1 MVIPLID
8 KAVNSIKIVVFD
20 WRWYMNDPGNPCQ
33 LFNQSIVRAK
43 NRGVK
48 IKVISN
54 IPDIVVRLNALG
66 IEAKKLL
73 TPNLV
78 HVKMMIIDEEVMII
92 GSHNYT
98 QNAFTM
104 NYELSVILEDKEK
117 EKTESSSSDVNPC
130 GNLFFS
136 FSITYFSSS
145 GLAEFVR
152 ITFTFPSLLISN
164 STRSPTA
171 TISVKYNLYFLSAK
185 SFLNLPRRVQRKDL
199 LESVKT

>member
-1 MVIPLID
+1 MQIIIGKDFPKKVIPLVD
-8 KAVNSIKIVVFD
+8 SAKSSISIIVFD
-20 WRWYMNDPGNPCQ
+20 WRWYPDDPGNPCQ

-78 HVKMMIIDEEVMII
+78 HVKMMIIDEEIMII

-104 NYELSVILEDKEK
+104 NYELSVILQNKEK
-117 EKTESSSSDVNPC
+117 AKELVGFFN
-130 GNLFFS
+130 NLNF
-136 FSITYFSSS
+136 
-145 GLAEFVR
+145 
-152 ITFTFPSLLISN
+152 
-164 STRSPTA
+164 
-171 TISVKYNLYFLSAK
+171 
-185 SFLNLPRRVQRKDL
+185 
-199 LESVKT
+199 